1 MKQSEKIISAIVTVA
16 LGVLLIVLRSDFIS
30 ILLTIGGIALIALGA
45 IDLFNRLVPPAVV
58 KIVAGGLI
66 IFCGWVVV
74 QAALYVL
81 AAALLIAGILLLY
94 DKVKNKVRCR
104 TLLYTILDYASCAL
118 LIVVGFLLLFNQG
131 NTVDW
136 VLIVSGILTVAEGS
150 ILLVGAFSQD

>member
-1 MKQSEKIISAIVTVA
+1 MKQSEKIVSAIVTVA